1 MNRRTFF
8 QMAAG
13 TAAVG
18 SIHAEAAEP
27 AAFRF
32 LFATDIHVQ
41 PERAGVAGFKQC
53 VAKMNSLSA
62 KPEFLI
68 TGGDLIMDALDVGMD
83 RVKLEWSLFDECMKG
98 LEMPVHH
105 TIGNH
110 DVVGWSAKSV
120 VQPGDQDY
128 GKKIFSERYG
138 EGKTYRS
145 FDHGGWHFILL
156 DSIGQ
161 NTTTRDYE
169 GRIDDDQLSWLK
181 SDLEKVGTKTP
192 VIIVSHIPFFSVWHQ
207 VIKGPS
213 FHLDGKALV
222 ANVFEF
228 RKLLEAYNVKLVL
241 SGHGHVLEKIEIGRT
256 RYIQGGAVCGMWW
269 KGPVYGNPEGF
280 GIIECR
286 ADGEFTFEYQSFDWK
301 VQA

>member
-1 MNRRTFF
+1 
-8 QMAAG
+8 MAAS
-13 TAAVG
+13 AAALG
-18 SIHAEAAEP
+18 SMNARAAGP
-27 AAFRF
+27 DAFRF

-41 PERAGVAGFKQC
+41 PERAGVTGFKQC

-110 DVVGWSAKSV
+110 DVVGWSAKSI

-138 EGKTYRS
+138 QGKTYRS

-161 NTTTRDYE
+161 NAATRDYE
-169 GRIDDDQLSWLK
+169 GRIDDDQLTWLK
-181 SDLEKVGTKTP
+181 ADLEKVGTQMP

-228 RKLLEAYNVKLVL
+228 RKLLEAHNVKLVL

-280 GIIECR
+280 GVIECR
-286 ADGEFTFEYQSFDWK
+286 ANGEFTYAYQSFDWK